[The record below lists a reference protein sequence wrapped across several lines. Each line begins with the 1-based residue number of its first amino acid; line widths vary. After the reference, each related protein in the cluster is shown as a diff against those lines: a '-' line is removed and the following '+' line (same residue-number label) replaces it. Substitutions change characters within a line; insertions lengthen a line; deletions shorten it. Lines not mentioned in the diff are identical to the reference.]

1 MYFHNVLKD
10 LVAEVRILCRPDDDK
25 MKSVWRTGDSVSWR
39 VMSFKAAFQD
49 CLDPPSEKLKAVRML
64 ESLFKA
70 KLLSF
75 VEQVSLC
82 RAQIDN
88 LWATISVL
96 FELGALSAVV
106 SVRYPRAATNHT
118 TSLEGTVITLIANT
132 DKSRRSN
139 VGITNDTSAVAL
151 VTESSNRHPSLLPT
165 KNQIWVMFC
174 HH

>member
-1 MYFHNVLKD
+1 MVS
-10 LVAEVRILCRPDDDK
+10 VRDFFL
-25 MKSVWRTGDSVSWR
+25 
-39 VMSFKAAFQD
+39 AAFQD

-96 FELGALSAVV
+96 RLALEQL
-106 SVRYPRAATNHT
+106 T
-118 TSLEGTVITLIANT
+118 IDI
-132 DKSRRSN
+132 
-139 VGITNDTSAVAL
+139 
-151 VTESSNRHPSLLPT
+151 SSSY
-165 KNQIWVMFC
+165 KQIIF
-174 HH
+174 